1 MSFRWWYFILAIPVI
16 GILAFAIFKPIR
28 VLPRRNLA
36 PGMSLTDQ
44 NGQRLTNED
53 LRGKFVLYNFSY
65 SNCNGTCPETMNAMR
80 DVQNRLS
87 EMPAGSPPVML
98 VTISFDP
105 ERDTTA
111 RLKAW
116 AQSIGANDAQWRIA
130 TGDATLLKFIIGD
143 GFETYYKRNA
153 DGTFTYDP
161 HFVLVDGWGITRA
174 IYPTGTPG
182 AELILRDLKLL
193 AEEVQ
198 NSKGAARYAY
208 EAAHLFL
215 CYP

>member
-1 MSFRWWYFILAIPVI
+1 MSFRWWYLVLAIPVI
-16 GILAFAIFKPIR
+16 GVFAFATIKPIR
-28 VLPRRNLA
+28 VLPRRTLA

-53 LRGKFVLYNFSY
+53 LRGKLVLYNFSY
-65 SNCNGTCPETMNAMR
+65 SNCTGTCPETMNAMR
-80 DVQNRLS
+80 EVQARLG
-87 EMPAGSPPVML
+87 EIPAGAPPIVL

-111 RLKAW
+111 QLKAW
-116 AQSIGANDAQWRIA
+116 AQSLGANDAHWRLA
-130 TGDATLLKFIIGD
+130 TGDPKMLKFIIGD
-143 GFETYYKRNA
+143 SFETYYARNP
-153 DGTFTYDP
+153 DGSYKYDP

-174 IYPTGTPG
+174 IYPTGAPDSD
-182 AELILRDLKLL
+182 LIMRDLNLL
-193 AEEVQ
+193 VQ
-198 NSKGAARYAY
+198 EAINSQGAARYAY